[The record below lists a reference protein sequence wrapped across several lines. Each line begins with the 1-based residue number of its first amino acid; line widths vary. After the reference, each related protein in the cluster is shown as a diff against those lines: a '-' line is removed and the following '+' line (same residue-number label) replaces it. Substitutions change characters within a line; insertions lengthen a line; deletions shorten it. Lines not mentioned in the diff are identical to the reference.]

1 MASGVGSIP
10 SAAKPAA
17 APKGDGEGQERV
29 VYTFKGLTNNPL
41 DSQVTGVLTT
51 KALQSSDR
59 ARPDLTLTAFK
70 ERLWRDY
77 EHARH
82 QEAIDALLGQVGEYV
97 LTGGARGVKRAM
109 IFLPPRHGKTM
120 SVSRYFPAWMLGQN
134 PDLRLIMASY
144 GSTLALRNSR
154 FVRNLI
160 ASDDYRTLFPG
171 VELAQGSAAVDI
183 WDIRGRAGGAIAVGV
198 GGGITGHGANL
209 IIVDDV
215 VKSRAEAESETYREK
230 TVSWYTDDLL
240 TRLEEPGGA
249 IIVMLTR
256 WHTADLAGWLLDNEP
271 ESWTVLSLPALAEAD
286 DPLGREVG
294 EALWPARYSAAVLND
309 RRERMGSYSF
319 AALYQQSPLPSG
331 GGLFDAGKVKVFETP
346 PACTKA
352 VRFYDLAVTAK
363 RSADYTVGL
372 KLGVTADEQYV
383 VLDIYRVQKEF
394 PDVQEAIIQN
404 MQIDGRDVRVR
415 LEAEKAGIVG
425 LQFLMR
431 DSRTRPYTLDAQPP
445 EGDKYTRALPIAA
458 RVEAG
463 RLGIVRA
470 DWNRA
475 FLDELAVFPAGAHD
489 DQVDALS
496 GAYGMLDVPEALIGS
511 SIGAYA

>member
-1 MASGVGSIP
+1 MTTNYSNSLQVR
-10 SAAKPAA
+10 AA
-17 APKGDGEGQERV
+17 AELELRRR
-29 VYTFKGLTNNPL
+29 GLRSGPARTNI
-41 DSQVTGVLTT
+41 
-51 KALQSSDR
+51 
-59 ARPDLTLTAFK
+59 TLTQFK
-70 ERLWRDY
+70 QQLWRGY

-109 IFLPPRHGKTM
+109 IFLPPRHGKTR
-120 SVSRYFPAWMLGQN
+120 SVSNYFPAWLLGQN

-144 GSTLALRNSR
+144 GSTLAMRNSR

-160 ASDDYRTLFPG
+160 ASEQYRALYPG

-198 GGGITGHGANL
+198 GAGVTGHGANL

-230 TVSWYTDDLL
+230 TVAWYTDDLL

-458 RVEAG
+458 RVESG

-475 FLDELAVFPAGAHD
+475 FLDELAVFPAGGHD

-496 GAYGMLDVPEALIGS
+496 GAYGMLDAPEALIGS